1 MLKDKIKQI
10 LRPYFR
16 LTANINQGIN
26 LENKCWDYWLQ
37 TKGLEGKRSLLGD
50 FNDFEYRIN
59 PQSATISY
67 HKAILDDLSHQFDIS
82 GGQLMNHFKFMLRM
96 PIGLMTIK
104 YLY

>member
-37 TKGLEGKRSLLGD
+37 TKGLEGKRSLL
-50 FNDFEYRIN
+50 
-59 PQSATISY
+59 SA
-67 HKAILDDLSHQFDIS
+67 
-82 GGQLMNHFKFMLRM
+82 
-96 PIGLMTIK
+96 
-104 YLY
+104 